1 MVSRSS
7 DKHKAVRTN
16 IPLLL
21 SLLFVF
27 VFASA
32 FIAAIM
38 IKDLTS
44 EKTEPAPVE
53 ETSISDEPESTP
65 NPEPVLP
72 SRIDFQDIID
82 DWVDTVSGSK
92 SVIIYDLDREELAG
106 SYNTDEGYN
115 TASLYKLFVVYDG
128 YMKIQNGEWSANAPA
143 GGTGH
148 TILECLDLA
157 IRESNSSCAETLWS
171 MIGRDN
177 LEDVINNHYGII
189 NSDIKSLVSNPNDIL
204 KMMQIF
210 YNHTDITDEALIA
223 RMKDSFLVQPTTT
236 YNWRQGLPSGFSKAN
251 VYNKVGWDYNPDGRY
266 WNIYHD
272 AAIVEFP
279 EDNRHFVVVVM
290 TNKVPFQKITELGRQ
305 IENYYYNQ

>member
-1 MVSRSS
+1 MVSKSS
-7 DKHKAVRTN
+7 DKHKTVRSN

-32 FIAAIM
+32 YIAAII
-38 IKDLTS
+38 IKNVTS
-44 EKTEPAPVE
+44 EKVEPAPIE
-53 ETSISDEPESTP
+53 ETSISNEQESTP
-65 NPEPVLP
+65 SPEPVLP
-72 SRIDFQDIID
+72 SRIDFQDVID
-82 DWVDTVSGSK
+82 DWVGTVSGSK

-290 TNKVPFQKITELGRQ
+290 TNKVPFQKISELGLQ